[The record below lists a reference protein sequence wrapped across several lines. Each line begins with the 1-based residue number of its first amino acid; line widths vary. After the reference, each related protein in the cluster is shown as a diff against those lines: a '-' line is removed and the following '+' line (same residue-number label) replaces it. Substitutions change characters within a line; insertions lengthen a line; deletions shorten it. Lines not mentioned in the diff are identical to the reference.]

1 MAAQGLAGLDAD
13 KMKLVQDLE
22 IEMMTDMYA
31 RLTAACHKK
40 CIPPKVRSSILP
52 VKCNKC
58 GHKFWMKRHF
68 IGPYAKKTSLDIL
81 FISVSRSRSTERGI
95 RMH

>member
-58 GHKFWMKRHF
+58 WQKSFYR
-68 IGPYAKKTSLDIL
+68 IP
-81 FISVSRSRSTERGI
+81 I
-95 RMH
+95 RRKPH

>member
-58 GHKFWMKRHF
+58 WH
-68 IGPYAKKTSLDIL
+68 LDEKSFYRIP
-81 FISVSRSRSTERGI
+81 I
-95 RMH
+95 RRKPH

>member
-40 CIPPKVRSSILP
+40 CIPPKVCSSILP
-52 VKCNKC
+52 VKCNKILDE
-58 GHKFWMKRHF
+58 RHF